1 MDIWTTSQNKLM
13 YGIYNS
19 MIYGSLVKCFYT
31 QYTIK
36 KYVEQQINKYY
47 QSCRNWYTYII
58 YIFQF
63 QTSKEHICIQ
73 NIL

>member
-1 MDIWTTSQNKLM
+1 M

-36 KYVEQQINKYY
+36 KNVEQQINKYY
-47 QSCRNWYTYII
+47 QSCRNWYTYIDALLSSSLNPLEGPSVLN
-58 YIFQF
+58 YGFMELGGAPDF
-63 QTSKEHICIQ
+63 
-73 NIL
+73 